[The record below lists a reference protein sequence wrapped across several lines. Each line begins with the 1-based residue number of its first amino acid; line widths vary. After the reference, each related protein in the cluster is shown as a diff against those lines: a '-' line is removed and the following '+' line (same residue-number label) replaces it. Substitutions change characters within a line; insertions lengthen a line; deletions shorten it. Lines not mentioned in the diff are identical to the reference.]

1 MQIECPAVRKIAC
14 KCNAHFCLNV
24 VSLYFSV
31 SNQYSSQ
38 RIVILSVC
46 LNSLEVVSEEYLVFI
61 INLNLLSLFELQSAV
76 IADKISFPHYASL
89 QQNGSRVK
97 GDGIKSFAELKFF
110 KTYA

>member
-1 MQIECPAVRKIAC
+1 MQMHI
-14 KCNAHFCLNV
+14 CLNV
-24 VSLYFSV
+24 VSLQFSV

-38 RIVILSVC
+38 RIVIL
-46 LNSLEVVSEEYLVFI
+46 LRLLEFLGGSFRRVLVFI

-97 GDGIKSFAELKFF
+97 GDGIKSFAEFKFNSRGYWGLNIA
-110 KTYA
+110 KIPNDMQ

>member
-1 MQIECPAVRKIAC
+1 MQMHI
-14 KCNAHFCLNV
+14 CLNV
-24 VSLYFSV
+24 VSLQFSV

-97 GDGIKSFAELKFF
+97 GDGIKSFAEFKFF